1 MLGYRDLI
9 LVIPLMMVYNK
20 LEQVKQIEHVQFKK
34 KRITRETN
42 IGAKACAK

>member
-1 MLGYRDLI
+1 
-9 LVIPLMMVYNK
+9 MVYNK

-42 IGAKACAK
+42 IGVKACAKIDKEFKLNTDV